1 MSYIWK
7 QRQYTKTKENSKEEI
22 CIDDTLDSYGVHKLL
37 NMSFGLKKV
46 VNSHSQNN
54 NAAALPGW

>member
-37 NMSFGLKKV
+37 NMSFGLKKK
-46 VNSHSQNN
+46 
-54 NAAALPGW
+54 